1 MGPTHVTCKLGR
13 GVVAEPAISHS
24 SLGWCLLQADTVQL
38 GVAIS
43 SQLFKATG
51 VPGVPAGGV
60 QGEESSGQSPEVIVP
75 GRFPSCSL

>member
-1 MGPTHVTCKLGR
+1 MRVENRFEGRATCTTVRKEHGAYPCDMQIGE

-43 SQLFKATG
+43 SRLFKAT
-51 VPGVPAGGV
+51 AGGV
-60 QGEESSGQSPEVIVP
+60 QGSSGQSP
-75 GRFPSCSL
+75 